1 MTPTYSLE
9 QPRLSTLS
17 IYENHAF
24 RSRSTAS
31 PLTIWTRTA
40 LGGRRGAKLRRHPPF
55 SLGGTSR
62 TRRFIRHD
70 HGSRTFTAAG
80 GTAGKQLRRA
90 IRSCTVRLRASTRP
104 CLNKSASCAVGIWL
118 SCGHWQPEVS
128 SAASTDRRK
137 ATTVSG
143 LPQR

>member
-80 GTAGKQLRRA
+80 GTAGKQLRRT
-90 IRSCTVRLRASTRP
+90 IRSRTVRLRASAPLFEQVSKLRRRDLVILRP
-104 CLNKSASCAVGIWL
+104 L
-118 SCGHWQPEVS
+118 QPEVS

>member
-9 QPRLSTLS
+9 QPRLSILS

-80 GTAGKQLRRA
+80 GTAGKQLRRT
-90 IRSCTVRLRASTRP
+90 IRSRTVRLRASAPLFEQVSKLRRRDLVILRP
-104 CLNKSASCAVGIWL
+104 L
-118 SCGHWQPEVS
+118 QPEVS